1 MPATTAQR
9 RIGSLHLR
17 TDTSICVNVSK
28 TGFPWALDVRSRKLN
43 LSLECRQSDGIIVI
57 HCAGRI
63 VYREEAAAFS
73 RVVGKALRHTRGVVL
88 DLAGVGR
95 LDSAGLGELVLVHN
109 SAESEGKTVKLASAN
124 AHVREMLKLTNL
136 SSVLATY
143 PSVAEA
149 IKTDDECVTLM

>member
-1 MPATTAQR
+1 M
-9 RIGSLHLR
+9 
-17 TDTSICVNVSK
+17 
-28 TGFPWALDVRSRKLN
+28 N
-43 LSLECRQSDGIIVI
+43 LSLECRQSGGIIVI

-63 VYREEAAAFS
+63 VYREEAAALS
-73 RVVGKALRHTRGVVL
+73 REVGKALRHTRGVVL

-95 LDSAGLGELVLVHN
+95 LDSAGLGGLVLVHN
-109 SAESEGKTVKLASAN
+109 SAESKGKTVKLASAN

-149 IKTDDECVTLM
+149 IKTDAECVPVM